1 MPGKLPLRRWAP
13 WLIALAGL
21 AAYANSLTG
30 VFVLDDQRWIVESSP
45 LRQLWPPSSS
55 RPLVHLTL
63 ALNYAWSGL
72 APWSYHIVNLV
83 IHVLAGLTLYGL
95 ARRTLPHEPAES
107 AAGLA
112 ASVALLWLV
121 HPIQTE
127 SVTYVIQRAES
138 LMGLFY
144 LLTLYC
150 AARGPGWEAGAVL
163 ACLAGMLTKPTM
175 VTAPLAV
182 VVCDHAFWGRHRWK
196 FYAALAATW
205 LALAWALRAG
215 AGDWERSAGYGFQA
229 VSALDYAMSQPA
241 VIMHYLR
248 LMVWPHP
255 LCLDYAWPVGVSW
268 PATVAVAVALA
279 ATGWSLWRRPA
290 AGAVAALFWLTLAPS
305 SSFIPIN
312 DLAFE
317 HRMYLPSAA
326 VMAGVVWA
334 GRRLPEKMRAVSVAG
349 LAGALLVTTA
359 SRNADYRSAVAIW
372 QQTTECA
379 PHNARAHLNLGK
391 ALEESGDA
399 AAALKEYGE
408 AVRLKPRDARA
419 RYNLGTAL
427 AQAGQAAAAVEE
439 FRAALAL
446 HPDYREAHY
455 NLALA
460 LQKLGRDEEARQHLA
475 AAGLTASDALG
486 KVKASEGSQ
495 P

>member
-326 VMAGVVWA
+326 VMAGNDAPAGDGRVGRDAARDDGVAQRGLPQRGGDLATDHRVRAAQRPRPFESRQGARRIGRRSGGVERVRRSGAAEAARRARPVQSGHRVGA
-334 GRRLPEKMRAVSVAG
+334 GRPSG
-349 LAGALLVTTA
+349 GGGGGIPCGAGAA
-359 SRNADYRSAVAIW
+359 SGL
-372 QQTTECA
+372 
-379 PHNARAHLNLGK
+379 PG
-391 ALEESGDA
+391 G
-399 AAALKEYGE
+399 
-408 AVRLKPRDARA
+408 
-419 RYNLGTAL
+419 
-427 AQAGQAAAAVEE
+427 
-439 FRAALAL
+439 
-446 HPDYREAHY
+446 
-455 NLALA
+455 A
-460 LQKLGRDEEARQHLA
+460 LQSRAGVAEAGPRRGGAPTPGGRWFDSVGR
-475 AAGLTASDALG
+475 SW
-486 KVKASEGSQ
+486 
-495 P
+495 